1 MRLIDADALKR
12 RAQKVATESWKTRLT
27 ANVETVLNQ
36 FIDWIDQA
44 DTAEPE
50 RHGRWIE
57 KRYSYVCS
65 CCGEPCK
72 DLVLGKPRW
81 NFCPWCGERMMT
93 KGETIEYAIAK
104 ECRRNSLA
112 EWCESWDIAIEE
124 FEEFLRLGREAFDA
138 NIAGE
143 QE

>member
-1 MRLIDADALKR
+1 MSTLDDIRSGKGLPPISPKDERNRAEYIIPKSCELKDFYR
-12 RAQKVATESWKTRLT
+12 PGK
-27 ANVETVLNQ
+27 
-36 FIDWIDQA
+36 
-44 DTAEPE
+44 EPE

-72 DLVLGKPRW
+72 NLVLGKPQW

-104 ECRRNSLA
+104 ECRRNSLV
-112 EWCESWDIAIEE
+112 EWCENWDIAIEE